1 MNGLTRIDRETA
13 IMIAGI
19 AGRNVS
25 IDEQSEC
32 IAFIV
37 EYGDLPF

>member
-25 IDEQSEC
+25 VDELERKTPP
-32 IAFIV
+32 
-37 EYGDLPF
+37 EERRYYTRH

>member
-25 IDEQSEC
+25 ID
-32 IAFIV
+32 
-37 EYGDLPF
+37 LPF